1 MIGNIEVH
9 KFGGASVKDAAGI
22 TTVSNIIA
30 ELPVSSL
37 IVVSA
42 TGKTTNALEQ
52 VVHHYM
58 NQTGEANTLLSE
70 IKKAHVTILHELGL
84 ASEEVLADVMDTFV
98 EIDWILE
105 DEVQDDYDYVYDQI
119 VSVGELI
126 SSKMLAYQCQK
137 AGLPVVWVDARGLI
151 ITDNTYREAKVD
163 WQLTQGNVQR
173 EVAVAAGQQ
182 QTLITQGFIGSSTE
196 NFTTTL
202 GREGSDYSAGI
213 LAYCMDAASL
223 TIWKDVPGVLTA
235 DPRLFDNVTKLDRL
249 DYREAI
255 EMTYYGAKVIH
266 PKTIKPLQ
274 NKNIPLYVKPFG
286 EPQASGTIIT
296 SGVVAQYPPVVVI
309 EQNQLLVHIATR
321 DFSFVAEQHLSEIF
335 ATMTELNI
343 KVNMMR
349 NTAISFTACIQD
361 YGDKAEQLAQQLAAK
376 YVVHMDRDLELVT
389 IRHFDGNTKRR
400 LSEGKVILF
409 EETIA
414 TTIRMAMQDIPTVV
428 RKA

>member
-309 EQNQLLVHIATR
+309 EQNQLLV
-321 DFSFVAEQHLSEIF
+321 
-335 ATMTELNI
+335 
-343 KVNMMR
+343 
-349 NTAISFTACIQD
+349 
-361 YGDKAEQLAQQLAAK
+361 AK